1 MESLVEEL
9 GNCSRQS
16 CLNGED
22 NIWIVKP
29 ARLSRGRGIV
39 CCKNL
44 LEILDRTKKGGL
56 WVVQKYIENPL
67 IIHRRKFD
75 IRQWVLVTDWNPL
88 TVWFYEECYFRFG
101 ALEYDA
107 ALLEN
112 RYIHLTNNSVTK
124 NCKVE
129 EEIEGNMWSA
139 MEFEDYLKNT
149 VPQEDNLYQE
159 KIKPSMK
166 KIVYSSLLSAQKHM
180 ETNKNAFELFGYDF
194 MIDEQYNVW
203 LIEINCSPA
212 MDYSTKITE
221 RLVKMVLED
230 TAKVL
235 VDSKMGKKKVDTGL
249 FTKLDKNILQ

>member
-1 MESLVEEL
+1 MSISL
-9 GNCSRQS
+9 
-16 CLNGED
+16 
-22 NIWIVKP
+22 
-29 ARLSRGRGIV
+29 
-39 CCKNL
+39 
-44 LEILDRTKKGGL
+44 
-56 WVVQKYIENPL
+56 L
-67 IIHRRKFD
+67 IIFNNH
-75 IRQWVLVTDWNPL
+75 L
-88 TVWFYEECYFRFG
+88 
-101 ALEYDA
+101 
-107 ALLEN
+107 
-112 RYIHLTNNSVTK
+112 RYADLTNNSVIK
-124 NCKVE
+124 FSENFDAS
-129 EEIEGNMWSA
+129 EIEGNMWSA